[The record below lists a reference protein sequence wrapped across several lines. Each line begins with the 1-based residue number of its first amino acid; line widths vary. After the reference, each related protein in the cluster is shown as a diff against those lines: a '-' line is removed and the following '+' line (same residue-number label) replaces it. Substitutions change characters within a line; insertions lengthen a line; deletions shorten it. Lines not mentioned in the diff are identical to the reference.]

1 MMWCTLVS
9 LFVQTIKSPTAAW
22 IGFGSKALRPNV
34 PTIRMITDIGVGGGT
49 GVGGV
54 VGSGIGAGVVGSSS
68 GRTLPPPAPG
78 AASGVSAD
86 GDEGR
91 ALPLQLQRIAA
102 QATSRNDP
110 MTLLRMTCG

>member
-1 MMWCTLVS
+1 MNRAMKPAAGVVNAIGVLDWPGATSPTSVPSSNMMWCTLVS

-54 VGSGIGAGVVGSSS
+54 VGSGIGAGVVGSS
-68 GRTLPPPAPG
+68 
-78 AASGVSAD
+78 
-86 GDEGR
+86 
-91 ALPLQLQRIAA
+91 
-102 QATSRNDP
+102 
-110 MTLLRMTCG
+110 